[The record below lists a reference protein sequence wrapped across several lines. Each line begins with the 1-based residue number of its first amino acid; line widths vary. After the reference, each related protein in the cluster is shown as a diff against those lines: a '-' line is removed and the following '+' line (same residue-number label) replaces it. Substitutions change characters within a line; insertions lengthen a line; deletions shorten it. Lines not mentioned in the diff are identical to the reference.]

1 MTFADFLLSRLVYN
15 NLYKERGKQMSDAVK
30 KAIQLYKTSKK
41 KIGDFKKWSDKQVT
55 MVRDKMRKIAR
66 KNRGKWTLEFYESL
80 QLINKESLK
89 RKLTQKTT

>member
-1 MTFADFLLSRLVYN
+1 
-15 NLYKERGKQMSDAVK
+15 MSDAVK
-30 KAIQLYKTSKK
+30 KAIKLYKGSKK
-41 KIGDFKKWSDKQVT
+41 KLGDFSKWADKQVL
-55 MVRDKMRKIAR
+55 MIRDKMRKIAK